1 VSSAVATRILNIAHR
16 HVLHTPDNRT
26 KQGTQNSESI
36 ALRRLSQK
44 SFSERYT
51 EVSAQFEAEALRLAP
66 VGQVTLL
73 NEEKKP
79 ARATATNCLR
89 SDPCQGSYGPLAL
102 TG

>member
-1 VSSAVATRILNIAHR
+1 MCSTPQTIERNKEPKIQRASS
-16 HVLHTPDNRT
+16 
-26 KQGTQNSESI
+26 
-36 ALRRLSQK
+36 LRRLSQK